1 MSTRPERPAQA
12 PSAHPDDPTS
22 VTPSPG
28 IPRPNSG
35 PLATAASAL
44 SEYVGAISLIEVTV
58 HSLESQE
65 IASPEQNVLNQALR
79 ALWSVH
85 DWIYDRSWPDSA
97 AESDAERECQP

>member
-1 MSTRPERPAQA
+1 MSTRPERPAQT
-12 PSAHPDDPTS
+12 PSAQPGDPS
-22 VTPSPG
+22 SAIPSPS
-28 IPRPNSG
+28 IPPRDSV
-35 PLATAASAL
+35 PLVNARSAL
-44 SEYVGAISLIEVTV
+44 SECVGAISLIEVTV

-97 AESDAERECQP
+97 AESDADWDCQP